1 MSDGMLFPGKQR
13 LATVMLHRV
22 GQNVKI
28 KREVGSAAQNDY
40 GKVEDGERNY
50 ETIDHTV
57 AYRMFRSGDSGPR
70 ESRVS
75 GGRVNV
81 NNPRIA
87 APRDTRIEE
96 DDRIV
101 FTDTGRTYHA
111 DERIP
116 RQTHYEFRSTL
127 VNG

>member
-1 MSDGMLFPGKQR
+1 MSGMLFPAKQR

-22 GQNVKI
+22 GQDVKI
-28 KREVGSAAQNDY
+28 KRPTGSAGTNDY
-40 GKVEDGERNY
+40 GKVEDGDRNY

-57 AYRMFRSGDSGPR
+57 AYRMFRSGSEGPR

-75 GGRVNV
+75 GGRVDV
-81 NNPRIA
+81 DNPRIA
-87 APRDTRIEE
+87 APRDTRIQE
-96 DDRIV
+96 DDRVV

-111 DERIP
+111 DEMIP
-116 RQTHYEFRSTL
+116 RETHYEFRSTL